1 MCCSGPE
8 IGVPDYLYPS
18 VGDKGLLIFHEDYK
32 PGTDV
37 RPILGVDDT
46 IVDFE
51 ILANRPDCL
60 SVWGV
65 AREAAVTLG
74 HASSASRKSKWKPCP
89 AR

>member
-1 MCCSGPE
+1 M
-8 IGVPDYLYPS
+8 
-18 VGDKGLLIFHEDYK
+18 
-32 PGTDV
+32 
-37 RPILGVDDT
+37 DDT

-74 HASSASRKSKWKPCP
+74 TQFRKPEIKVETVRGKMNDYVHIDVQDNDALP
-89 AR
+89 ALLCAPDSET